1 MPGGIFKNA
10 AARVLR
16 LERRLMST
24 GEITRV
30 ALRRGLLQC
39 SGKTP
44 EATMA
49 SALYTDVKRKEKNS
63 VFTRPGEGLFGMRE
77 WEAEGFDPPRPGDAR
92 GGGAEGSPAGN
103 RRRGAQ
109 TQRQSKAKR
118 EERERAAAAR
128 EAAAREEEQQRRLQA
143 ARRAGGRGERGGG
156 KVKPERRDAAGK
168 GEPARGA
175 EKPGS
180 DGDGSLGKRK
190 ERDESILLLLSAAD
204 ELDVDKNREPS
215 VHNGGPHS
223 KASPSSDQPSPISK
237 LREALGH
244 RPLHAH
250 AAATPSTPSS
260 DEALIASGRIGAGMR
275 LLGGTPTTFALG
287 SGGPS
292 PAGGMPLAGSA
303 AAAAADKAAAGNL
316 AVMQAL
322 EAQIGALEGAV
333 GGYSPHVGRAWLD
346 LTKLYHQH
354 GLFEQAEAT
363 LLRSF
368 LVFQKCQGQGPASDS
383 CRLAFG
389 NLLSTIQSSKAHRR
403 ALRARTQGPEHPAGM
418 PAAGAAPETPSGAAA
433 GATGQPIPCLS
444 PVHKG
449 HSLAP
454 KVA

>member
-92 GGGAEGSPAGN
+92 GGGGADGSPAGH
-103 RRRGAQ
+103 RRPRAQ
-109 TQRQSKAKR
+109 TQRQSAKAKREREER
-118 EERERAAAAR
+118 EERERVKAAR
-128 EAAAREEEQQRRLQA
+128 EAAAA
-143 ARRAGGRGERGGG
+143 ARATAAAAARGERRGG
-156 KVKPERRDAAGK
+156 KVKPEPRDAMGEGRAGGSAER
-168 GEPARGA
+168 GEASEG
-175 EKPGS
+175 E
-180 DGDGSLGKRK
+180 DSLGKRK

-215 VHNGGPHS
+215 VHNTYNGPMPGS
-223 KASPSSDQPSPISK
+223 KASPSSEQPSPISK
-237 LREALGH
+237 LREALGKH
-244 RPLHAH
+244 MAQ
-250 AAATPSTPSS
+250 AATPSTPSS

-287 SGGPS
+287 SGGP
-292 PAGGMPLAGSA
+292 AGGMPLAAGGGA
-303 AAAAADKAAAGNL
+303 AAAGKAVASNL
-316 AVMQAL
+316 ATMQAI
-322 EAQIGALEGAV
+322 EAQIGALEGSI
-333 GGYSPHVGRAWLD
+333 GGSPHVGRAWLD

-354 GLFEQAEAT
+354 GLFERAEAT

-368 LVFQKCQGQGPASDS
+368 LIFQRCQGQGPASDS
-383 CRLAFG
+383 CRLAYG
-389 NLLSTIQSSKAHRR
+389 NLLATIQSSKAHRR
-403 ALRARTQGPEHPAGM
+403 ALRARLHGPEHPAGA
-418 PAAGAAPETPSGAAA
+418 PGAAPETPSGGAAAA
-433 GATGQPIPCLS
+433 GTPGQPIACLS
-444 PVHKG
+444 PVQKG
-449 HSLAP
+449 HGLAP

>member
-10 AARVLR
+10 AARVLL

-24 GEITRV
+24 GEVTRV

-77 WEAEGFDPPRPGDAR
+77 WEAEGFNPPRPGDAR
-92 GGGAEGSPAGN
+92 GGGMEGSPAGN
-103 RRRGAQ
+103 RRQRTQ

-128 EAAAREEEQQRRLQA
+128 EAAAREEEQQQRRLQA

-156 KVKPERRDAAGK
+156 KVKPERRDAAAE
-168 GEPARGA
+168 EPAGGA
-175 EKPGS
+175 EKGGS
-180 DGDGSLGKRK
+180 EGDGSLGKRK

-223 KASPSSDQPSPISK
+223 KASPSSDHPSPISK

-244 RPLHAH
+244 QHLHAH
-250 AAATPSTPSS
+250 ATTPSTPSS

-292 PAGGMPLAGSA
+292 PAGGMPLVGSA

-333 GGYSPHVGRAWLD
+333 GGCSPHVGRAWLD

-389 NLLSTIQSSKAHRR
+389 NLLSTIQNSKAHRR
-403 ALRARTQGPEHPAGM
+403 ALRARTLGPKLPADM
-418 PAAGAAPETPSGAAA
+418 PAAGAAPETPSGGAA
-433 GATGQPIPCLS
+433 GATGQPIACLS

-454 KVA
+454 TVA

>member
-92 GGGAEGSPAGN
+92 GGGGADGSPAGH
-103 RRRGAQ
+103 RRPRAQ
-109 TQRQSKAKR
+109 TQRQSAKAKREREER
-118 EERERAAAAR
+118 EERERVKAAR
-128 EAAAREEEQQRRLQA
+128 EAAAA
-143 ARRAGGRGERGGG
+143 ARATAAAAARGERRGG
-156 KVKPERRDAAGK
+156 KVKPEPRDAMGEGRAGGSAER
-168 GEPARGA
+168 GEASEG
-175 EKPGS
+175 E
-180 DGDGSLGKRK
+180 DSLGKRK

-215 VHNGGPHS
+215 VHNTYNGPMPGS
-223 KASPSSDQPSPISK
+223 KASPSSEQPSPISK
-237 LREALGH
+237 LREALGKH
-244 RPLHAH
+244 MAQ
-250 AAATPSTPSS
+250 AATPSTPSS

-287 SGGPS
+287 SGGP
-292 PAGGMPLAGSA
+292 AGGMPLAAGGGA
-303 AAAAADKAAAGNL
+303 AAAGKAVASNL
-316 AVMQAL
+316 ATMQAI
-322 EAQIGALEGAV
+322 EAQIGALEGSI
-333 GGYSPHVGRAWLD
+333 GGSPHVGRAWLD

-354 GLFEQAEAT
+354 GLFERAEAT

-368 LVFQKCQGQGPASDS
+368 LIFQRCQGQGPASDS
-383 CRLAFG
+383 CRLAYG
-389 NLLSTIQSSKAHRR
+389 NLLATIQSSKAHRR
-403 ALRARTQGPEHPAGM
+403 ALRARLHGPEHPAGA
-418 PAAGAAPETPSGAAA
+418 PGAAPETPSGAAA
-433 GATGQPIPCLS
+433 AAGTPGQPIACLS
-444 PVHKG
+444 PVQKG
-449 HSLAP
+449 HGLAP

>member
-77 WEAEGFDPPRPGDAR
+77 WEAEGFAPPRPGDAR
-92 GGGAEGSPAGN
+92 GGGGGADGSPAGGH
-103 RRRGAQ
+103 RRPRAQ
-109 TQRQSKAKR
+109 TQRQSAKAKREREER
-118 EERERAAAAR
+118 EERERVK
-128 EAAAREEEQQRRLQA
+128 AAREEAVAARAAAATAVRGERRGSKVKPEPRDA
-143 ARRAGGRGERGGG
+143 MDERRAGGSAERGE
-156 KVKPERRDAAGK
+156 
-168 GEPARGA
+168 
-175 EKPGS
+175 GS
-180 DGDGSLGKRK
+180 DGEDSLGKRK

-215 VHNGGPHS
+215 VHNGPMPGS
-223 KASPSSDQPSPISK
+223 KASPSSEQPSPISK
-237 LREALGH
+237 LREALGKH
-244 RPLHAH
+244 MAH
-250 AAATPSTPSS
+250 AATPSTPSS
-260 DEALIASGRIGAGMR
+260 DEALIASGRIGVGMR

-287 SGGPS
+287 SGGP
-292 PAGGMPLAGSA
+292 AGGMPLAAGGGA
-303 AAAAADKAAAGNL
+303 AAAGKAVASNL
-316 AVMQAL
+316 ATMQAI
-322 EAQIGALEGAV
+322 EAQIGALEGSI
-333 GGYSPHVGRAWLD
+333 GGSPHVGRAWLD

-354 GLFEQAEAT
+354 GLFERAEAT

-368 LVFQKCQGQGPASDS
+368 LIFQKCQGQGPASDS
-383 CRLAFG
+383 CRLAYG
-389 NLLSTIQSSKAHRR
+389 NLLATIQSSKAHRR
-403 ALRARTQGPEHPAGM
+403 ALRARTHGPEHPAGA
-418 PAAGAAPETPSGAAA
+418 PGAAPETPSGGGPPA
-433 GATGQPIPCLS
+433 GTPGQPIACLS
-444 PVHKG
+444 PVQKG
-449 HSLAP
+449 HGLAP